1 MKNEIPDF
9 NSWLELEAIR
19 DVILC
24 EDGTTLMETRNYR
37 KKIDDGKWQTGS
49 MVSFFGKEAL
59 KLWNIFISD
68 EEIHFAALKTDEGKW
83 EISLPI
89 FEEERGKSE
98 NNKGTISRHIEG
110 VENPFIEISIITAK
124 GRIERRVFKNNL
136 PPR

>member
-24 EDGTTLMETRNYR
+24 EDGTTLMEIRNYR
-37 KKIDDGKWQTGS
+37 KKIDGGKWQTGTAI
-49 MVSFFGKEAL
+49 SFFGKEAL

-68 EEIHFAALKTDEGKW
+68 EEIRFSALKTDEGKW
-83 EISLPI
+83 EISVPI
-89 FEEERGKSE
+89 FEDGQ
-98 NNKGTISRHIEG
+98 NKGIISSCIEG
-110 VENPFIEISIITAK
+110 IENPFIEISIITAK
-124 GRIERRVFKNNL
+124 GRIERKVFKNNS